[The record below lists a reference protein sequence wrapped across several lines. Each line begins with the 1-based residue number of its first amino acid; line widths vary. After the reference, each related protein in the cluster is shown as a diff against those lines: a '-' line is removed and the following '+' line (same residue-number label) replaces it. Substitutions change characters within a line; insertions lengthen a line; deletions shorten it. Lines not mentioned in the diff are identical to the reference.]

1 MSWAGIS
8 SNQTVSCNNLQDAVT
23 NGIFLL
29 KATIPSSLK
38 QITKAEAE
46 SYVYINSVS
55 GKTSSQLVVKS
66 NLVASTFTVG
76 QSALGGIIAYIL
88 QSGDPGYSSS
98 VQHGLVAA
106 STDQSTGIRWWNGSL
121 IITGA
126 TGTALGT
133 GLANTNTIISSQ
145 GATATSYA
153 AGLARAHTGGIYTDW
168 YLPSK
173 DELDKL
179 YLNKTSI
186 GMSDADYWSSSESTI
201 YGAWQQYLFNGNQTV
216 VDKDQLRDVR
226 AIRAF

>member
-1 MSWAGIS
+1 MSFASIAN
-8 SNQTVSCNNLQDAVT
+8 NQCVSCNNLQDAVT
-23 NGIFLL
+23 NGIFYL

-55 GKTSSQLVVKS
+55 GKTSGQLVVKS
-66 NLVASTFTVG
+66 DLVASAFTIG

-88 QSGDPGYSSS
+88 QSGDPGYSST

-106 STDQSTGIRWWNGSL
+106 STDQSTGIRWWNGTL

-126 TGTALGT
+126 IGTAIGT
-133 GLANTNTIISSQ
+133 GLSNTNTIITVQ
-145 GATATSYA
+145 GATSTSYA
-153 AGLARAHTGGIYTDW
+153 AGLARAHNGGGYSDW

-173 DELDKL
+173 NELDKL
-179 YLNKTSI
+179 YINKTAI

-201 YGAWQQYLFNGNQTV
+201 YGAWQEYLFNGNQTV